1 MRAILPTITLLIAC
15 FGCSGSQGRT
25 SADADKK
32 KDVCADWNTE
42 NDQQRSVRVSAIL
55 EVDAVLAGEEL
66 EKRAIPE
73 DQVSVFRRCMEGDQ
87 QTFQA
92 EMDQA
97 CQSGGSTAV
106 SRLRDSRMRTC
117 IEKAEIKAGS
127 SQEAS

>member
-1 MRAILPTITLLIAC
+1 MRAILPTITLLILISC

-73 DQVSVFRRCMEGDQ
+73 DKVSAFRRCMESQEQNLRSG
-87 QTFQA
+87 
-92 EMDQA
+92 MDRA
-97 CQSGGSTAV
+97 CQSGEQAEVG
-106 SRLRDSRMRTC
+106 RLREDTMRAC
-117 IEKAEIKAGS
+117 VESAGIG
-127 SQEAS
+127 